1 LSSRLYNPYT
11 KAALLT
17 SLPNTSEMRDVPV
30 FNINARPTPMKGE
43 QSNTIHFAWP
53 GATGGI
59 YPAPCPRKINGTHPA
74 VVTNTEI
81 SMGTNLLANF

>member
-1 LSSRLYNPYT
+1 LSSRLYAPYT

-30 FNINARPTPMKGE
+30 FNINARPIPVKGA
-43 QSNTIHFAWP
+43 QISTIYFSGP
-53 GATGGI
+53 GTTGGV
-59 YPAPCPRKINGTHPA
+59 YPTPLPRKINGTHPA

-81 SMGTNLLANF
+81 SIGTNLLANL